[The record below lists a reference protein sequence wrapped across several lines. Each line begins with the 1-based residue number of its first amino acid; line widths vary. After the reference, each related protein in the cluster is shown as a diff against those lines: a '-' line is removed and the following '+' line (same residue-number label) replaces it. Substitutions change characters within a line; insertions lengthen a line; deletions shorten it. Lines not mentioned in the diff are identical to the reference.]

1 MATRLYAW
9 GPGQTRVQ
17 EGVGVAASS
26 QIINLTVDIATN
38 LVNEGTTTRGL
49 KREEVLKFLEEVK
62 EHIMRGDW
70 PPA

>member
-17 EGVGVAASS
+17 EGVGGAASS
-26 QIINLTVDIATN
+26 QMINLTVDLDTALITQ
-38 LVNEGTTTRGL
+38 GGSTRGIQVS
-49 KREEVLKFLEEVK
+49 EVLKFLEEVK
-62 EHIMRGDW
+62 EHLLRGDW